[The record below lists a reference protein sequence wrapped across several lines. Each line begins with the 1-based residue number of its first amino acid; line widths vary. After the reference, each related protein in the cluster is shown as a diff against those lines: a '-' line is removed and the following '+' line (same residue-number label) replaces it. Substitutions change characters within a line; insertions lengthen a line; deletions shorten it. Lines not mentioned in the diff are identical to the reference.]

1 MPTTMLAPAS
11 GSAVARSAVG
21 ARGCSSRAAAFVS
34 SKPLRT
40 ATTTTTTTPA
50 VFSRGCSQRS
60 RRPLVPRASGVD
72 PESLAILQQRLGQR
86 IELEGDGAA
95 RLNQTAGQLLGA
107 DGRAIDRDERKK
119 VLKVRGARIP

>member
-11 GSAVARSAVG
+11 ASAVARSAVG

-40 ATTTTTTTPA
+40 TTTPA
-50 VFSRGCSQRS
+50 VFSRGRSQRS
-60 RRPLVPRASGVD
+60 RQYTLVPRASGVD